1 MTMMTCS
8 ELWKH
13 FRLLTDP
20 DTLPPEQR
28 EFLHRFLQE
37 EYLKRQQRRI
47 QHLMAASGIKR
58 IKLLQDFDWKFN
70 PKIPRDKILEYMNT
84 QWLNAPSNLVLIGPA
99 GVGKTHIA
107 TALCHDALTK
117 GRQTLFLSLFE
128 LTARLTRAKNL
139 YTLIEYYARI
149 PVLCLDEI
157 GYVVPHQEHADC
169 IFQIVSKRTEIA
181 TTIVTTNLVPSNWGK
196 IFDTVTASAILDRLS
211 MNGRFITFEGRSY
224 RSKA

>member
-1 MTMMTCS
+1 MTMMSFS

-20 DTLPPEQR
+20 DTLTAEEK
-28 EFLHRFLQE
+28 EFLDRFLQG
-37 EYLKRQQRRI
+37 EYHKREQRRI

-58 IKLLQDFDWKFN
+58 IKLLNEFDWKFN

-84 QWLNAPSNLVLIGPA
+84 QWLKAPSNLVLIGPA

-128 LTARLTRAKNL
+128 LTARLARAKNL
-139 YTLIEYYARI
+139 YTLIEYYVRI

-157 GYVVPHQEHADC
+157 GYVVPNHEHADC

-181 TTIVTTNLVPSNWGK
+181 TTIVATNLVPSNWGK

-224 RSKA
+224 RTKA